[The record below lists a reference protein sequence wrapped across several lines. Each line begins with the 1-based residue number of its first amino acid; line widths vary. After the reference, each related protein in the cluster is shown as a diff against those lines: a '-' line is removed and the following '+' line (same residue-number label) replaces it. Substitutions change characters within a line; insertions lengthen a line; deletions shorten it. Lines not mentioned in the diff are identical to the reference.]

1 MTLLSRLR
9 SLWYY
14 IMPKYND
21 ECHQE
26 ILEEL
31 RHLRLEF
38 TRLCEDGCGFKRFKR
53 LKHSIDELKDSIMIA
68 QATLDASLANLT
80 TAVTAAAAAM
90 TVTNPVASTPDSVVS
105 AYQAGVDAQT
115 VALAT
120 ATPPPA
126 PTPTPAP

>member
-1 MTLLSRLR
+1 MTLLSRLTGLCC
-9 SLWYY
+9 SL
-14 IMPKYND
+14 MPKHDND

-26 ILEEL
+26 LFYEL
-31 RHLRLEF
+31 RHLRNEI
-38 TRLCEDGCGFKRFKR
+38 
-53 LKHSIDELKDSIMIA
+53 HELKDSIMIA

-80 TAVTAAAAAM
+80 TAVTAAAAALA
-90 TVTNPVASTPDSVVS
+90 VTNPVASTPDSVVS

>member
-1 MTLLSRLR
+1 
-9 SLWYY
+9 
-14 IMPKYND
+14 MPKYND

-31 RHLRLEF
+31 RHLR
-38 TRLCEDGCGFKRFKR
+38 
-53 LKHSIDELKDSIMIA
+53 HSINELKDYFMIA